1 LKRKREQDIV
11 EEEAAVLY
19 PGLLRLAPEPETGL
33 RAEEVRER
41 EEAGAVNIQGDRLT
55 PSYGRIV
62 RKNTLTL
69 FNIIHLLLAAAVLAV
84 GYPWDAGYW
93 RNILFLGIAVCSSA
107 MGIFQEVRAKRTLDR
122 LSVLAQARVHAVRDG
137 RRKSIAPEELVLD
150 DIVRLSAGDQIC
162 ADAVVVHSDGLE
174 VDESLLTGESRRI
187 RKNEGDPVLSGSYAA
202 GGQAF
207 VRVTA
212 VGEENYATALTR
224 EATRER
230 GHKNKP
236 QLLRTLNLLI
246 RVLTFV
252 IFPLGGLLFY
262 AKYMAGE
269 ALETSVLGV
278 TAAMIGM
285 IPEGLVLLTGIT
297 LTVGAMNL
305 ARRRALVQSL
315 PSIETLAR
323 ADILCLDKT
332 GTITDGNLAFERME
346 PQNGAAR
353 ENIEQAIAELM
364 GTLKDSNATAALLRE
379 TFGESASWIPQTA
392 VPFSSD
398 RKWSG
403 ATYLEGGSYIL
414 GAPNVLLSPQD
425 GPSLELANRCASQGL
440 RVLCLAFSPFPI
452 REAPVGEDTALPGQL
467 RCAALLLLSDQLRED
482 AAETFA
488 FFAREGVA
496 LKVISGDNP
505 RTVSAVALR
514 AGLENAEK
522 AFDMRLADEE
532 EDYAALAEEYT
543 VFGHVTPPQKQALV
557 RGLQENGHTVCMT
570 GDGVNDILAMRE
582 ADCSV
587 AMVGG
592 SDAAR
597 SACDFVLLSDNFASM
612 VNVLQEGRRVI
623 NNIER
628 VSSLYMVKTVYSVLL
643 SILYVFIPAPYPFS
657 PLQLTPVSAF
667 TVGIP
672 SFLLALQAN
681 YRKPA
686 NRLGA
691 NIVEHSIPAALT
703 IVFNTLYLQLA
714 SMLFKLTLAESSTMV
729 AFLMG
734 AVGFYL
740 LLVIA
745 KPYDKAAKITLP
757 ILAAGLA
764 AVFLFF
770 GDFFS
775 LASLINRSAFFYLP
789 LLYFS
794 YHIHGFLGKANRK
807 AMDWTQEMWRRRRG

>member
-1 LKRKREQDIV
+1 MQKKRIITETLTTYPDLSRRSPDI
-11 EEEAAVLY
+11 EI
-19 PGLLRLAPEPETGL
+19 GLTAQ
-33 RAEEVRER
+33 EVRQR
-41 EEAGAVNIQGDRLT
+41 VEAGAINTQGERLT

-69 FNIIHLLLAAAVLAV
+69 FNIIHLLLAAAILWA
-84 GYPWDAGYW
+84 GYPWPAGYV

-122 LSVLAQARVHAVRDG
+122 LSVLAQAKVHVMRDG
-137 RRKSIAPEELVLD
+137 RRRSVTPEELVLD
-150 DIVRLSAGDQIC
+150 DIVCLSAGDQIC
-162 ADAVVVHSDGLE
+162 ADAVVVESSGLE
-174 VDESLLTGESRRI
+174 TDESLLTGEADRI
-187 RKNEGDPVLSGSYAA
+187 RKNAGDPVLSGSYAA
-202 GGQAF
+202 GGQAH

-212 VGEENYATALTR
+212 VGKDNYATALTR

-230 GHKNKP
+230 GHKHKP

-246 RVLTFV
+246 RVLTIV

-262 AKYMAGE
+262 AKFTAGDGMA
-269 ALETSVLGV
+269 TSVLGV

-305 ARRRALVQSL
+305 ARREALVQSL

-323 ADILCLDKT
+323 VDVICLDKT
-332 GTITDGNLAFERME
+332 GTITDGSLAFERLE
-346 PQNGAAR
+346 PQNGAEKDSTAR
-353 ENIEQAIAELM
+353 AIAELM
-364 GTLKDSNATAALLRE
+364 GALRDSNATATLLRGE
-379 TFGESASWIPQTA
+379 FGESTNWVPEIT

-403 ATYLEGGSYIL
+403 ATYLEAGSYIL
-414 GAPNVLLSPQD
+414 GAPNMLLSDALD
-425 GPSLELANRCASQGL
+425 GPSLALANQYASQGM
-440 RVLCLAFSPFPI
+440 RVLCLAFSPSPI
-452 REAPVGEDTALPGQL
+452 GENRELPHTL
-467 RCAALLLLSDQLRED
+467 RCAALLLLSDKLRED
-482 AAETFA
+482 AAETFRY
-488 FFAREGVA
+488 FAQEGVT

-505 RTVSAVALR
+505 RTVSAVAVR
-514 AGLENAEK
+514 AGVENAEK
-522 AFDMRLADEE
+522 SFDMRLAAED
-532 EDYAALAEEYT
+532 EDYKALAEDYT
-543 VFGHVTPPQKQALV
+543 VFGHVTPAQKQALI
-557 RGLQENGHTVCMT
+557 RSLQENGHTACMT

-592 SDAAR
+592 SGAAR
-597 SACDFVLLSDNFASM
+597 SACDFVLLSDNFKSM

-643 SILYVFIPAPYPFS
+643 AILYVFIPAPYPFS

-672 SFLLALQAN
+672 SFLLALQPN
-681 YRKPA
+681 YSRPA

-691 NIVEHSIPAALT
+691 NIAEHSIPAAMT
-703 IVFNTLYLQLA
+703 IVFNTLFLQLA
-714 SMLFKLTLAESSTMV
+714 SLLFGLTWDETSTMV
-729 AFLMG
+729 VFLLG

-745 KPYDKAAKITLP
+745 KPYDKAAKIALP
-757 ILAAGLA
+757 ILAVGLVA
-764 AVFLFF
+764 AFLFF
-770 GDFFS
+770 GKFFAM
-775 LASLINRSAFFYLP
+775 ASLLGRSAFFYLP

-794 YHIHGFLGKANRK
+794 YHIHGFLGKASRK
-807 AMDWTQEMWRRRRG
+807 AMDWVQQMRHRSDKNFPP

>member
-1 LKRKREQDIV
+1 MNKSRLQEQRAPA
-11 EEEAAVLY
+11 ETAATY
-19 PGLLRLAPEPETGL
+19 PDLVRRSPDTETGL
-33 RAEEVRER
+33 SAQEVRQR
-41 EEAGAVNIQGDRLT
+41 MEAGAVNVQGERLT

-69 FNIIHLLLAAAVLAV
+69 FNVIHLLLAAAILWA
-84 GYPWDAGYW
+84 GYPWPAGYV

-107 MGIFQEVRAKRTLDR
+107 MGIFQEIRAKRTLDN
-122 LSVLAQARVHAVRDG
+122 LSVLAQAKVHVVRDG
-137 RRKSIAPEELVLD
+137 RRRAVTPEELVLD
-150 DIVRLSAGDQIC
+150 DIVSLSAGDQIC
-162 ADAVVVHSDGLE
+162 ADAVVVDAGGLE
-174 VDESLLTGESRRI
+174 TDESLLTGEAERI
-187 RKNEGDPVLSGSYAA
+187 RKNIGDPVLSGSYVA
-202 GGQAF
+202 GGRAH

-212 VGEENYATALTR
+212 VGEDNYATALTR

-246 RVLTFV
+246 RILTIV

-262 AKYMAGE
+262 SKFTAGDGMA
-269 ALETSVLGV
+269 TSVLGV

-305 ARRRALVQSL
+305 AKREALVQSL

-323 ADILCLDKT
+323 VDVICLDKT
-332 GTITDGNLAFERME
+332 GTITDGSLAFERLE
-346 PQNGAAR
+346 PRNGATQESAKR
-353 ENIEQAIAELM
+353 AIAELM
-364 GTLKDSNATAALLRE
+364 GTLRDTNATAALLRAE
-379 TFGESASWIPQTA
+379 FGETTQWPPLATI
-392 VPFSSD
+392 PFSSD

-403 ATYLEGGSYIL
+403 ATYAQVGSYVL
-414 GAPNVLLSPQD
+414 GAPNMLLSAERD
-425 GPSLELANRCASQGL
+425 GKTLELANRYASEGL
-440 RVLCLAFSPFPI
+440 RVLCLAFSHLPM
-452 REAPVGEDTALPGQL
+452 REGGGLPGQL
-467 RCAALLLLSDQLRED
+467 RCIALLLLSDNLRED
-482 AAETFA
+482 AAETFRY
-488 FFAREGVA
+488 FAQEGIT

-505 RTVSAVALR
+505 RTVSAVAGR

-522 AFDMRLADEE
+522 AFDMRLAAED
-532 EDYAALAEEYT
+532 EDYKYLTEEYT
-543 VFGHVTPPQKQALV
+543 VFGHVTPLQKQALI
-557 RGLQENGHTVCMT
+557 RGLQENGHTACMT

-597 SACDFVLLSDNFASM
+597 SACDFVLLSDNFQSM
-612 VNVLQEGRRVI
+612 IDVLQEGRRVI

-643 SILYVFIPAPYPFS
+643 SILYVFIPAPYPLS

-672 SFLLALQAN
+672 SFLLALQPN
-681 YRKPA
+681 YNRPA

-691 NIVEHSIPAALT
+691 NIVEHSVPAALT
-703 IVFNTLYLQLA
+703 IVFNTLFLQLA
-714 SMLFKLTLAESSTMV
+714 SLLFGLTWDESSTMV
-729 AFLMG
+729 VFLLG

-745 KPYDKAAKITLP
+745 KPYDKAAKIVLP
-757 ILAAGLA
+757 ILAAGLVA
-764 AVFLFF
+764 AFLFF
-770 GDFFS
+770 GSFFS
-775 LASLINRSAFFYLP
+775 LTSLLSRSAFFYLP

-794 YHIHGFLGKANRK
+794 YHIHGFLGKTNRK
-807 AMDWTQEMWRRRRG
+807 AMDWVQERRHKRVR

>member
-1 LKRKREQDIV
+1 MRKQRATAEPV
-11 EEEAAVLY
+11 APY
-19 PGLLRLAPEPETGL
+19 PNLARRNPDTETGL
-33 RAEEVRER
+33 TAQEVRQR
-41 EEAGAVNIQGDRLT
+41 VEAGAVNAQGEKLT

-69 FNIIHLLLAAAVLAV
+69 FNIIHLLLAAAILWA
-84 GYPWDAGYW
+84 GWPWPAGYV

-122 LSVLAQARVHAVRDG
+122 LSVLAQAKVHVVREG
-137 RRKSIAPEELVLD
+137 RLRSVAPEELVLD
-150 DIVRLSAGDQIC
+150 DIVRLSAGEQIC
-162 ADAVVVHSDGLE
+162 ADAVVVDAIGLE
-174 VDESLLTGESRRI
+174 TDESLLTGEADRI
-187 RKNEGDPVLSGSYAA
+187 RKDAGDTVLSGSYVA
-202 GGQAF
+202 GGQAH

-212 VGEENYATALTR
+212 VGKDNYATALTR

-230 GHKNKP
+230 RHKKP

-246 RVLTFV
+246 RVLTIV

-262 AKYMAGE
+262 AKFTAGDGMA
-269 ALETSVLGV
+269 TSVLGV

-305 ARRRALVQSL
+305 ARREALVQTL

-323 ADILCLDKT
+323 VDVICLDKT
-332 GTITDGNLAFERME
+332 GTITDGSLAFERLE
-346 PQNGAAR
+346 PQNGAAQ
-353 ENIEQAIAELM
+353 ENIQQAISELM
-364 GTLKDSNATAALLRE
+364 GALRDTNATATLLRAS
-379 TFGESASWIPQTA
+379 FGESARWIAQTT

-403 ATYLEGGSYIL
+403 VTYLEAGSYVL
-414 GAPNVLLSPQD
+414 GAPNMLLSEAAD
-425 GPSLELANRCASQGL
+425 GPSLAQANQYAAQGL
-440 RVLCLAFSPFPI
+440 RVLCLAVSPSPI
-452 REAPVGEDTALPGQL
+452 GENRELPGGL
-467 RCAALLLLSDQLRED
+467 RCAALLLLSDKLRED
-482 AAETFA
+482 AAETFQY
-488 FFAREGVA
+488 FAREGVT

-505 RTVSAVALR
+505 RTVSAVAMR
-514 AGLENAEK
+514 AGVENAEK
-522 AFDMRLADEE
+522 AFDMRLAAED
-532 EDYAALAEEYT
+532 EDYKALTEDYT
-543 VFGHVTPPQKQALV
+543 VFGHVTPAQKQALI
-557 RGLQENGHTVCMT
+557 RGLQENGHTACMT

-592 SDAAR
+592 SGAAR
-597 SACDFVLLSDNFASM
+597 SACDFVLLSDNFKSM
-612 VNVLQEGRRVI
+612 VDVLREGRRVI

-643 SILYVFIPAPYPFS
+643 SVLYVFVPAPYPFS

-672 SFLLALQAN
+672 SFLLALQPN
-681 YRKPA
+681 YGRPA

-691 NIVEHSIPAALT
+691 NIVEHSVPAALT
-703 IVFNTLYLQLA
+703 IVFNTLFLQLA
-714 SMLFKLTLAESSTMV
+714 GLLFHLTWDETSTMV
-729 AFLMG
+729 VLLLG

-740 LLVIA
+740 LLTIA
-745 KPYDKAAKITLP
+745 KPYDKAAKIVLP
-757 ILAAGLA
+757 VLAVGLLVA
-764 AVFLFF
+764 FLFF
-770 GDFFS
+770 GGFFS
-775 LASLINRSAFFYLP
+775 MASLLNRNAFFYLP

-794 YHIHGFLGKANRK
+794 YHIHGFLGKANRR
-807 AMDWTQEMWRRRRG
+807 AMAWVGKVRSKGENR